1 MKKVTLLLVS
11 CLLVQIAFGGVFELR
26 TYVTNPG
33 KLDNLNAR
41 FRDHTVALFKKH
53 GIESV
58 GYWMPTDGESSK
70 NTLMRMPAPESRK
83 KMDNA
88 FLVDL
93 DGDGDVDVATTEENG
108 GWGVIWFENPTLGP

>member
-53 GIESV
+53 GI
-58 GYWMPTDGESSK
+58 
-70 NTLMRMPAPESRK
+70 
-83 KMDNA
+83 
-88 FLVDL
+88 
-93 DGDGDVDVATTEENG
+93 
-108 GWGVIWFENPTLGP
+108 